1 MHKILILKAFKKAEA
16 DRILLGDKKPSLTN
30 KAEDIADYVSQE
42 TGFVLGERS
51 YRDYRKDAEAL
62 KISDGDINIKQH
74 KVVCGLLKYLEFD
87 NYEEFKK
94 VNEATINNNPNL
106 KVKKKTSSKFDVK
119 HKITL
124 GVLCSLIIIFLSFKY
139 LNTQRW
145 MSWENDHY
153 IETNF
158 DPENYELGNL
168 KLYNPDRID
177 NFRKIIPNC
186 DTQFYTET
194 GNTNVWYGKN
204 ETGVLEYFTA
214 LGKHPT
220 TGKTLK
226 EITDYMIKK
235 HICSDY

>member
-1 MHKILILKAFKKAEA
+1 MHKTLILKAFNKAEA
-16 DRILLGDKKPSLTN
+16 ERILLGDKKPSLTN

-42 TGFVLGERS
+42 TGLVLGERS

-119 HKITL
+119 YKITL
-124 GVLCSLIIIFLSFKY
+124 GILCSLIIIFLSFKY

-145 MSWENDHY
+145 MSWDGKQY
-153 IETNF
+153 IETSF
-158 DPENYELGNL
+158 DEKKLERGVLR
-168 KLYNPDRID
+168 LYNHDRLIG
-177 NFRKIIPNC
+177 FKKITPNC
-186 DTQFYTET
+186 NTKFYTES
-194 GNTNVWYGKN
+194 GNANLWYGKN
-204 ETGVLEYFTA
+204 ENGVLEYFTA
-214 LGKHPT
+214 IGKHPK

-235 HICSDY
+235 HVCID